1 MGNIRSYKKILAC
14 LSGIILFSH
23 NINGQSVD
31 EIVKRYE
38 QAMGGREKISSLKSI
53 IMEGTFRWENFNL
66 PLKASLL
73 NNVGQ
78 RYDLTILKTSG
89 FIILTQKGG
98 WEYLP
103 FQGMKKP
110 EPMNPSEVQTY
121 SVYMDLQG
129 FLIDYKKKGYSIVY
143 DGLENIDDVPC
154 YKLSI
159 KTPAAGNEMISYL
172 DTSSCYIVRTKIP
185 TQVNGKDSFFEVSY
199 SNFQTT
205 PEGYILPYAFTL
217 GPGTAFVSKVVINQ
231 EIDLSVFDP
240 VVENQKQQ

>member
-1 MGNIRSYKKILAC
+1 MILAS
-14 LSGIILFSH
+14 LFGAILFSQH
-23 NINGQSVD
+23 INSQTVD
-31 EIVKRYE
+31 QIVKRHVE
-38 QAMGGREKISSLKSI
+38 AMGGKEKLTSLKSI
-53 IMEGTFRWENFNL
+53 IMEGTFRWENFDV

-110 EPMNPSEVQTY
+110 EPMNPNELQTY

-143 DGLENIDDVPC
+143 DGLENIDDVVC

-159 KTPAAGNEMISYL
+159 KSPVASNEMISYL
-172 DTSSCYIVRTKIP
+172 DTSSCYIVKTKIP

-205 PEGYILPYAFTL
+205 PEGYIIPFAFTL
-217 GPGTAFVSKVVINQ
+217 GPGTAFVSKVVINK
-231 EIDLSVFDP
+231 EIDLSVFEP
-240 VVENQKQQ
+240 LVEKQKEQ